1 MSTSQALTPTQV
13 RFFEEFGYLPVGR
26 VSTST
31 EVSVLKGEF
40 ARLAGIDGAGEPA
53 APQDHLMC
61 GASGHVRVGLHL
73 CHISELFQDHALNP
87 QMLAVMAQ
95 LFGEPAV

>member
-31 EVSVLKGEF
+31 EVAVLKGEF
-40 ARLAGIDGAGEPA
+40 ARLAGTDGAGEPA
-53 APQDHLMC
+53 APPDHLM
-61 GASGHVRVGLHL
+61 
-73 CHISELFQDHALNP
+73 
-87 QMLAVMAQ
+87 
-95 LFGEPAV
+95 